1 MNRRFGS
8 LAGAA
13 ATVVVMLAT
22 NSIATAAATPPVSNP
37 DIIAHFD
44 RNAGQS
50 PEDMALEPDGAAD
63 ISMARASSAVRV
75 TLDGHIELLGQLPRT
90 GGCPFLGFPVSAGIA
105 RADDGSVYLANCTGN
120 ADTGIWRLR
129 HGAQPTKI
137 AQLPAN
143 SFPNDMALDEH
154 SDNLYLADSLL
165 GVVWTVPT
173 TGGTP
178 RVWATGPALARSS
191 LFGANG
197 VDVQDHAV
205 WVGNTDQGTILQ
217 IPINRDGTA
226 GAVRTAVAGLTG
238 AIDNFTVFGR
248 DDAIIAALAFS
259 NQVILIHPGAPPQ
272 VVLTAAD
279 GLSTPTD
286 VALRHDT
293 IYVSSFALPPLT
305 DPNLLVAHLA
315 RATGGMQRQ

>member
-8 LAGAA
+8 LASAA
-13 ATVVVMLAT
+13 ATGIVMLVA
-22 NSIATAAATPPVSNP
+22 NGSAAAAASPPVSNP
-37 DIIAHFD
+37 RIVAHFD
-44 RNAGQS
+44 LSAGQS
-50 PEDMALEPDGAAD
+50 PEDIALEPDGAAD
-63 ISMARASSAVRV
+63 ISMAKASSAVRV
-75 TLDGHIELLGQLPRT
+75 TLDGHTQLLGQLPRT
-90 GGCPFLGFPVSAGIA
+90 GGCPYLGFPVSAGIA
-105 RADDGSVYLANCTGN
+105 RAQDGAVYLANCTGN

-129 HGAQPTKI
+129 RGAQPTQI
-137 AQLPAN
+137 AQLPAS

-154 SDNLYLADSLL
+154 SGNLYLADSLL

-173 TGGTP
+173 IGGTP
-178 RVWATGPALARSS
+178 KIWAAGPALARTS
-191 LFGANG
+191 LFGPNG
-197 VDVQDHAV
+197 IDVHDHAV
-205 WVGNTDQGTILQ
+205 WVGNTDQGTILR
-217 IPINRDGTA
+217 IPINRDGSA
-226 GAVRTAVAGLTG
+226 GPIHTAVAGLTG

-248 DDAIIAALAFS
+248 DDTIIAAQALS
-259 NQVILIHPGAPPQ
+259 NQVILIHPGAQPQ

-315 RATGGMQRQ
+315 RVGAAE